1 VDAVRARRLLP
12 PCLWAVGCGYNQR
25 FCAKRLAPDK
35 AAADWQKTRRKWS
48 SPNRGNTASLASATP
63 VARGKNMI
71 AKSIKAEIVKSNA
84 RSENDTG
91 SPEVQ
96 VGLLTG
102 RINELMPH
110 FKTHAKD
117 HHGRRGLLRMVSRRR
132 KLLDYLKSRD
142 ADRYVALIA
151 KLGLRK

>member
-1 VDAVRARRLLP
+1 MISHAV
-12 PCLWAVGCGYNQR
+12 
-25 FCAKRLAPDK
+25 
-35 AAADWQKTRRKWS
+35 
-48 SPNRGNTASLASATP
+48 
-63 VARGKNMI
+63 
-71 AKSIKAEIVKSNA
+71 KAEVVAANA
-84 RSENDTG
+84 RAANDTG

-96 VGLLTG
+96 VALLTA

-132 KLLDYLKSRD
+132 KLLDYLKGKD
-142 ADRYVALIA
+142 ANRYLALIQ